1 MVRIHCIGVLGVVLM
16 LGCQSTDDSSLLPT
30 PVSVHDPVSIHEK
43 NIEQKHVSDDNSTQE
58 RNPVEVSKP
67 ALPGVDVNA
76 DVLGRLRSV
85 CRDVETP
92 ESRSKRT
99 TDGSEKWKSKLKVVI
114 KDFRLY
120 SPNFKKW
127 TLRKVDNSYKTG
139 SVRHRG
145 PFFGF
150 GLTVEVTN
158 QSNEVL
164 KSDSV
169 YVWAT
174 FQSKTGKRVC
184 YAAADASRSWN
195 PFANKGVGGW
205 AKEKEFSEWPLRPSE
220 RKRYTIT
227 RSSCPVQ
234 MFLET
239 DPTDVEVEV
248 YASFRPLGADRVV
261 TGPLITLKR
270 PGSLLR
276 GVPMAGS
283 SKIQQR
289 ITRKGVTAVQALY
302 MMGDHV
308 LIAEDKKTLWIP
320 ADELAGN
327 SPTSVPTT
335 EALPATSASLTKT
348 LGSLKLVI
356 NNWRLDSWKNLN
368 GKIKQG
374 HKMVRADVDISID
387 SGSVQTQLQA
397 AVEAAQQNVSSLRE
411 TVSVQ
416 QTTQMTQESMLA
428 AMKGTD
434 GEAAAKVSV
443 KQAKKAVKAAQK
455 ALKQGQKALK
465 KTEKSMGGGVS
476 SFLKTQ
482 AKGVDCGSFKLDV
495 GRKQLKPFKGSLGK
509 KECKQLLGGMRVNG
523 TISFDL
529 ERWDM
534 PFLLSWKSTG
544 GGVDFH
550 RVASQALGTIL
561 KE

>member
-1 MVRIHCIGVLGVVLM
+1 VSVK
-16 LGCQSTDDSSLLPT
+16 D
-30 PVSVHDPVSIHEK
+30 PVSVQENSSEPKQVL
-43 NIEQKHVSDDNSTQE
+43 DDHSNQDRS
-58 RNPVEVSKP
+58 PIEVSKP
-67 ALPGVDVNA
+67 ELPGVDVNS

-85 CRDVETP
+85 CRDVEAP

-99 TDGSEKWKSKLKVVI
+99 TEGSDKWKSKLKVVI

-139 SVRHRG
+139 KVRHRG

-158 QSNEVL
+158 QSSEVL
-164 KSDSV
+164 GSDSV

-195 PFANKGVGGW
+195 PFANKGLGGW
-205 AKEKEFSEWPLRPSE
+205 AKEKEFSEWPFRPKE

-248 YASFRPLGADRVV
+248 YASFRPLGAERVV
-261 TGPLITLKR
+261 TGPLTTLKR
-270 PGSLLR
+270 TGSLLR

-289 ITRKGVTAVQALY
+289 ITRKGVKAVQALY

-320 ADELAGN
+320 TDELAGN
-327 SPTSVPTT
+327 SPTKIPET
-335 EALPATSASLTKT
+335 EALPSTSASLTKT

-356 NNWRLDSWKNLN
+356 NNWRVENWQKHA
-368 GKIKQG
+368 GKLKQG
-374 HKMVRADVDISID
+374 HKMVRADVAISID
-387 SGSVQTQLQA
+387 SSSVQSQLQG

-434 GEAAAKVSV
+434 GEAAAKEAV
-443 KQAKKAVKAAQK
+443 KQAKKAVKTAQK
-455 ALKQGQKALK
+455 ALKQGGKALK
-465 KTEKSMGGGVS
+465 KAEKNMGGGVS

-495 GRKQLKPFKGSLGK
+495 GRKQLKPFKGSMGK
-509 KECKQLLGGMRVNG
+509 KDCKQLLGGMSVKG

-534 PFLLSWKSTG
+534 PFLLSWQRTG
-544 GGVDFH
+544 GGVDSH

-561 KE
+561 KD